1 MVPYSRAF
9 APYKLT
15 ITTNFH
21 MNIIQNS
28 LFHNIRR
35 RQGKVRDTHITLAH
49 GSGGKAM
56 RDLIADIF
64 VNTFDNP
71 ILSQLE
77 DQASLNLATLMQQ
90 GDRLAFTTDSYVV
103 DPLFFPGSNIGEL
116 AVNGTVNDLA
126 VSGAKPLYLT
136 CSVILEEGLAV
147 ETLRRVA
154 ESMQAAAKKA
164 GVQIVTGDT
173 KVVHR
178 GAADKLFINTTGIGV
193 IPAGVAISAHNI
205 QSGDTVIING
215 ELGNHGTAILIARGE
230 LALETNI
237 ESDCQPLNDLVET
250 ILNVCP
256 QIHAMRD
263 ATRGGLATVLNEF
276 ALSSDVGI
284 RLDEQSLPIR
294 EEVKGVCE
302 ILGLDPLYLAN
313 EGKLVV
319 VVGRENAETVLSAM
333 KSHPA
338 GKDACIIGEVIPSPS
353 GVVLLKTAFGTERI
367 LDMLVGDQLP
377 RIC

>member
-1 MVPYSRAF
+1 M
-9 APYKLT
+9 
-15 ITTNFH
+15 TNDK
-21 MNIIQNS
+21 NS
-28 LFHNIRR
+28 LFQKIESVRR
-35 RQGKVRDTHITLAH
+35 RSKVQDTHITLAH

-56 RDLIADIF
+56 RDLIDDVF
-64 VNTFDNP
+64 VNKFDNP

-77 DQASLNLATLMQQ
+77 DQATFDLASLIQQ
-90 GDRLAFTTDSYVV
+90 GNKLAFTTDSYVV

-116 AVNGTVNDLA
+116 AVNGTINDLA
-126 VSGAKPLYLT
+126 VSGAQPLYLS
-136 CSVILEEGLAV
+136 CSVILEEGLSI
-147 ETLRRVA
+147 ETLRRVVA
-154 ESMQAAAKKA
+154 SMKIAANQA

-193 IPAGVAISAHNI
+193 IRAGVSISAHNI
-205 QSGDTVIING
+205 QPGDVVIVNG
-215 ELGNHGTAILIARGE
+215 EIGNHGTAILIARGE

-237 ESDCQPLNDLVET
+237 ESDCQPLHDLVKT
-250 ILNVCP
+250 ILDVCP
-256 QIHAMRD
+256 EIHAMRD

-276 ALSSDVGI
+276 SLSSNVAI
-284 RLDEQSLPIR
+284 RLDEKSIPIR

-319 VVGRENAETVLSAM
+319 VVKNEHADRVLSAM

-338 GKDACIIGEVIPSPS
+338 GKDACIIGEVISSPA
-353 GVVLLKTAFGTERI
+353 GIVLLKTFFGTERI
-367 LDMLVGDQLP
+367 VDMLVGDQLP

>member
-1 MVPYSRAF
+1 MDFSPNDI
-9 APYKLT
+9 P
-15 ITTNFH
+15 
-21 MNIIQNS
+21 QNS
-28 LFHNIRR
+28 LFQKISQPRR
-35 RQGKVRDTHITLAH
+35 RPAKVRDTHITLAH

-56 RDLIADIF
+56 RDLIDDIF
-64 VNTFDNP
+64 VSNFDNP

-77 DQASLNLATLMQQ
+77 DQASFNLSSLLQQ

-103 DPLFFPGSNIGEL
+103 DPLFFPGSDIGEL
-116 AVNGTVNDLA
+116 AINGTVNDLA

-136 CSVILEEGLAV
+136 CSVILEEGLPT
-147 ETLRRVA
+147 ETLRRIA
-154 ESMQAAAKKA
+154 TSMKAAAQKA

-178 GAADKLFINTTGIGV
+178 GCADKLFINTAGIGI
-193 IPAGVAISAHNI
+193 IPTGVNISAHNI
-205 QSGDTVIING
+205 QPGDAIIING
-215 ELGNHGTAILIARGE
+215 ELGNHGAAILIARGE

-237 ESDCQPLNDLVET
+237 ESDCQPLHKLVAT

-256 QIHAMRD
+256 QVHAMRD

-276 ALSSDVGI
+276 AATSQVGI
-284 RLDEQSLPIR
+284 RLNEVSIPVR
-294 EEVKGVCE
+294 EEVRGICE

-319 VVGRENAETVLSAM
+319 VVKSEQAQTVLAAM
-333 KSHPA
+333 KSHPL
-338 GKDACIIGEVIPSPS
+338 GQNACIIGEVIASPP
-353 GVVLLKTAFGTERI
+353 GAVLLKTPFGTERVV
-367 LDMLVGDQLP
+367 DMLVGDQLP